1 MSRIQEIFARQ
12 ILDSRGNPTIEVDVT
27 LENGAF
33 GRAAVPSGASTGAHE
48 AMEIRDGD
56 MTRFGGKGVLQ
67 SVETANNSIR
77 SCLLGMSALNQ
88 KQVDET
94 LIALDGTDN
103 KRKLGANAM
112 LGVSMAVAHAAANAG
127 NSPLFSYLAGDS
139 KSTLLPVP
147 LFNVLNGGRHA
158 QDSTDFQEF
167 MIVPMGLQ
175 SFSEALRCGAEVY
188 QSLKGVLTK
197 YGYSINVG
205 DEGGFA
211 PSLKSN
217 KDAVEL
223 ILVAIE
229 SAGYKPGSDCFIAL
243 DVAASELWEDG
254 KYILP
259 KEGTSMDTNEMVEF
273 FADWVSK
280 YPIISIEDGMAED
293 DWNGWNMLMTRLGGH
308 VQLVGDDLYTTN
320 VERIQRGINER
331 SSNSVLVKLNQIGTL
346 TETLN
351 AMALAKSAGWSNVIS
366 HRSGETEDTT
376 ISDLAV
382 ATAAGQIKA
391 GAPARSER
399 LAKYNRLLRIEEL
412 LGDTASYAGM
422 DALPF

>member
-1 MSRIQEIFARQ
+1 MSRIQDIFARQ

-56 MTRFGGKGVLQ
+56 MNRFGGKGVLQ
-67 SVETANNSIR
+67 SVQTAKNSIR
-77 SCLLGMSALNQ
+77 TCLLGMSALNQ

-94 LIALDGTDN
+94 LIDLDGTDN

-139 KSTLLPVP
+139 KCSLLPVP

-188 QSLKGVLTK
+188 QSLKGVLSK

-382 ATAAGQIKA
+382 ATGAGQIKA

-422 DALPF
+422 NALPF